1 MCRGQV
7 PLNFHKFWWTDV
19 RRSCCVIFSSIRDK
33 KLDEDLTTLGAVLVY
48 VIEADE
54 FCSGH
59 IPRLVK
65 QSLSRID

>member
-1 MCRGQV
+1 M
-7 PLNFHKFWWTDV
+7 
-19 RRSCCVIFSSIRDK
+19 IFSSIRDK

-65 QSLSRID
+65 QSLPRID

>member
-1 MCRGQV
+1 M
-7 PLNFHKFWWTDV
+7 
-19 RRSCCVIFSSIRDK
+19 IFSSIRDK

-59 IPRLVK
+59 IPRLVN